1 MTFDIIVWFYATFEK
16 PQFNWYQKNDTYFTD
31 IQKWRYGKIHTS
43 KSFVKFI

>member
-31 IQKWRYGKIHTS
+31 IQKWKDMERYILLNHL
-43 KSFVKFI
+43 